1 MSEKTARAARRAAK
15 LRDAAREY
23 LENLPAADLIALL
36 SDKGIIAQGENAA
49 LVQESEATRVM
60 LESAYQQGR
69 QDRGKQIAVQEQT
82 TQATLNNAYG
92 AGYQAGLDTFY
103 RGAYETW
110 IEPAHEI
117 EKAFTGILNFVTGII
132 SLMYGRNMERT
143 KVVQTFEPITADLAE
158 ILNRADLFNRRYYAA
173 YGEEGLDLSK
183 VIALRDMLAAFI
195 VDVHQTPLDSERLF
209 DALRAVRHH
218 KLIDRAMIAR
228 AANKPGEYAPYTEW
242 ITQHA
247 LIARQ
252 ERGLTWDQTA
262 DALISELEDM
272 AFLPNHLEEGLKLLR
287 ANRDQ
292 GRHGDYVKTT
302 CKNRGKDQ
310 RVNRLTRT
318 S

>member
-1 MSEKTARAARRAAK
+1 MSEKAARAARREVK
-15 LRDAAREY
+15 LKQAARDY
-23 LENLPAADLIALL
+23 LANMPAADLIALL

-69 QDRGKQIAVQEQT
+69 QDTQT
-82 TQATLNNAYG
+82 ALNNAYG
-92 AGYQAGLDTFY
+92 SGYQAGLETFY

-110 IEPAHEI
+110 IEPAHDI

-132 SLMYGRNMERT
+132 SLMYGRHMERE
-143 KVVQTFEPITADLAE
+143 KVVQTFEPIIADLAE

-247 LIARQ
+247 LITRQ

-262 DALISELEDM
+262 EALISELESM
-272 AFLPNHLEEGLKLLR
+272 TFRPNHLDEALKMLR
-287 ANRDQ
+287 SNRDQ

-302 CKNRGKDQ
+302 CKNRGKN
-310 RVNRLTRT
+310 RVNGLTRT
-318 S
+318 N